1 MKWTQINSYNF
12 VQHTANDIN
21 HQDKAQVKIYIISDN
36 NRIVFEFKNT
46 KQMVLDEKEY
56 VSQ

>member
-12 VQHTANDIN
+12 VQHTANDTN

-46 KQMVLDEKEY
+46 KQMVQNEKKY